1 MQKGGAARVG
11 WRVAITHRPSVL
23 EGGGISRTS
32 SLDVLIHRRMAALAW
47 RRLSNSIRGSRWS
60 TRMMTET
67 QQNQRKGARV
77 PSRKGFRLLGASTR
91 PVSHFQLPGA
101 VDAARV
107 LGASR
112 VPWTWLGQDLFAD
125 FVAQIIQQLLRAQA
139 ASFRLEPSPVQQRPE
154 LGKGHALGAECQR
167 GATGAVGVGQ
177 GAQLPQGGPIAQ
189 LHIIGNGRSDR
200 LGRKSTRLNSSHLG
214 ISYAV

>member
-1 MQKGGAARVG
+1 
-11 WRVAITHRPSVL
+11 
-23 EGGGISRTS
+23 
-32 SLDVLIHRRMAALAW
+32 
-47 RRLSNSIRGSRWS
+47 
-60 TRMMTET
+60 MTET

-139 ASFRLEPSPVQQRPE
+139 ASFRLEPGPVQQRPE
-154 LGKGHALGAECQR
+154 LGKGHAVGAKCQR

-189 LHIIGNGRSDR
+189 LHVIGNGRSDM
-200 LGRKSTRLNSSHLG
+200 LGGQQVFPERGKTAVASGAALGELAFQVFAHGADDFSFGHAGRSCSSGQTETRPALAPTRQSWLTGMSASGSH
-214 ISYAV
+214 